1 MKVHL
6 IGVGGAAMGNL
17 AAMLKKTGHKVSGS
31 DQDLYPPMSDR
42 LREWKIDANPFRA
55 ASVKNKDL
63 VIVGNA
69 ISRGNVELE
78 EALRLGLPI
87 TSMASALQQF
97 FLKGR
102 KVIVVAGTHGKTTT
116 SFLTD
121 YLLSQSASSP
131 GAARVAKKSTRSSDL
146 PGLFVGGVRADGH
159 PGFRI
164 PGKNNPYFVIEG
176 DEYDTAFFDKA
187 SKFLHYRPHHLILT
201 SVEYDH
207 ADIFHDLDH
216 YKQAFRI
223 LLRWIPP
230 NGSLIPCLKDA
241 GVSDVCKNY
250 GFSDLLGYGKA
261 SVSHASRRGR
271 EVQFILKKSNGKD
284 DLKFSCR
291 PALIGSHNTLNAV
304 AASLVARRCGLSQ
317 NQIINGL
324 ESFPGVLRRQQIR
337 ARSADESV
345 VFMEDFAH
353 HPTAVKETLQAVR
366 QSYPGYRVIAL
377 YEPRS
382 ATSHRN
388 VFATEYVDSLQSAD
402 LVLLPDVF
410 NRKKVSSDQRLDVKK
425 IVVEL
430 NRKGKSAKFCK
441 DPAGVFQALKQD
453 LNSQGRVSKSGS
465 VKTMILAMSNGG
477 FGGIYPQIDELVSRG

>member
-17 AAMLKKTGHKVSGS
+17 AAMLKQTGHNVSGS

-42 LREWKIDANPFRA
+42 LKEWKIDARPFRA

-87 TSMASALQQF
+87 TSMAAALQQF

-116 SFLTD
+116 TFLID
-121 YLLSQSASSP
+121 YLLSRKALT
-131 GAARVAKKSTRSSDL
+131 GGVARVTKKAKRSADL
-146 PGLFVGGVRADGH
+146 PGLFAGGVRADGH

-207 ADIFHDLDH
+207 ADIFSDLNH

-223 LLRWIPP
+223 LLRWIPS
-230 NGSLIPCLKDA
+230 NGTLIPCMSDA
-241 GVSDVCKNY
+241 GVSDVCRDY
-250 GFSDLLGYGKA
+250 GFSDVLGYGKKA
-261 SVSHASRRGR
+261 LSHAKRSGK
-271 EVQFILKKSNGKD
+271 EVRFILKDAAGKE
-284 DLKFSCR
+284 DLNFSCS
-291 PALIGSHNTLNAV
+291 PALIGSHNTKNAT
-304 AASLVARRCGLSQ
+304 AASLVARRCGLTEK
-317 NQIINGL
+317 QIIQGL
-324 ESFPGVLRRQQIR
+324 ENFPGVVRRQQIR
-337 ARSADESV
+337 ARNSMESLI
-345 VFMEDFAH
+345 FMEDFAH
-353 HPTAVKETLQAVR
+353 HPTAAKETLLAVR
-366 QSYPGYRVIAL
+366 QAYPGFRIIAL

-388 VFATEYVDSLQSAD
+388 VFATEYVDALQSAD

-410 NRKKVSSDQRLDVKK
+410 NRKKVPSDQRLDVKK

-430 NRKGKSAKFCK
+430 NRKGRSAKFCK
-441 DPAGVFQALKQD
+441 DPGGVFQALKQD
-453 LNSQGRVSKSGS
+453 LNSRSKSS
-465 VKTMILAMSNGG
+465 KSESERTMILAMSNGG
-477 FGGIYPQIDELVSRG
+477 FGGIYSQIDGLVSDF

>member
-1 MKVHL
+1 MKIHL

-17 AAMLKKTGHKVSGS
+17 AAMLKKTGHRVSGS
-31 DQDLYPPMSDR
+31 DLDLYPPMSDR
-42 LREWKIDANPFRA
+42 LKDWKINAKPFRA
-55 ASVKNKDL
+55 SSVKNKDL

-69 ISRGNVELE
+69 ISRGNAELE

-87 TSMASALQQF
+87 TSMAAALQQF

-116 SFLTD
+116 TFLTD
-121 YLLSQSASSP
+121 YILGEASP
-131 GAARVAKKSTRSSDL
+131 GKHGVKGKAKAANL

-201 SVEYDH
+201 SVEFDH
-207 ADIFHDLDH
+207 ADIFSDLNH

-230 NGSLIPCLKDA
+230 NGTLVPCLKDA
-241 GVSDVCKNY
+241 GVADVCR
-250 GFSDLLGYGKA
+250 GFKFSEMLGYGKSSA
-261 SVSHASRRGR
+261 SHARRKGR
-271 EVQFILKKSNGKD
+271 EVQFLLKKANGID
-284 DLKFSCR
+284 DLNFSCK
-291 PALIGSHNTLNAV
+291 PALIGAHNTLNAL

-317 NQIINGL
+317 NQIIHGL
-324 ESFPGVLRRQQIR
+324 ESFPGVLRRQQVR
-337 ARSADESV
+337 ARSADESII
-345 VFMEDFAH
+345 FMEDFAH

-366 QSYPGYRVIAL
+366 QAYSGYRIVAL

-388 VFATEYVDSLQSAD
+388 LFTAEYVDSLQSAD

-410 NRKKVSSDQRLDVKK
+410 NRQKVSSGQRLDVRS
-425 IVVEL
+425 IVQQL
-430 NRKGKSAKFCK
+430 NERGTAAKYCK
-441 DPAGVFQALKQD
+441 DPAGVLLALKKD
-453 LNSQGRVSKSGS
+453 LELKNPARQP
-465 VKTMILAMSNGG
+465 TIILAMSNGG
-477 FGGIYPQIDELVSRG
+477 FGGIYSQIDAMVSASASVPIV